1 MADNFNNDTGEPA
14 PPTEERPQGG
24 DGKDDALAVGVPAA
38 RIAEY
43 NRAAAEANAINGP
56 APGSQGSSDLN
67 SLLAQYAGLVN
78 QGKDKNYEIALQRSV
93 PDVGTETSRYGDFA
107 GRESEGAG
115 PLHTTGFGKM
125 GDYYELQSGGFLQLD
140 NQAIRDLVYKAAD
153 KDPEKVEAIYQQ
165 ALLRTAILNQAGKD
179 ISVEEVLNGF
189 IKDGVPSSGA
199 GGGPFSTTNRS
210 VSLTN
215 EGNARTILQA
225 ALTGYLGRSA
235 TTQEN
240 KAFLKALNVQERA
253 NPTTTVTKGNTT
265 DRVTDQ
271 STTTTGG
278 FDRNDFADRF
288 AKSQEGYAEYQTAT
302 TYLDAFIEGLEDQTR
317 VIG

>member
-1 MADNFNNDTGEPA
+1 MADVFDNKTGALKP
-14 PPTEERPQGG
+14 
-24 DGKDDALAVGVPAA
+24 DGKDDSLASEQAKG
-38 RIAEY
+38 IAEDY
-43 NRAAAEANAINGP
+43 IRQRDDAAAVSEDAGTSAAGDDVL
-56 APGSQGSSDLN
+56 ALVDSVLGSFS
-67 SLLAQYAGLVN
+67 GLVADT
-78 QGKDKNYEIALQRSV
+78 DKKKFDISLTTPFEGYDPDIPTFLSPNAAEIEK
-93 PDVGTETSRYGDFA
+93 G
-107 GRESEGAG
+107 
-115 PLHTTGFGKM
+115 GFRA
-125 GDYYELQSGGFLQLD
+125 DYYELQSGGFLQLD
-140 NQAIRDLVYKAAD
+140 NQTIRDKVFEAAK

-165 ALLRTAILNQAGKD
+165 ALLRTAMLNQAGKD

-189 IKDGVPSSGA
+189 IKDGVPGSGA

-215 EGNARTILQA
+215 EGTARTVLQA

-240 KAFLKALNVQERA
+240 KAFLNALNVQEKA
-253 NPTTTVTKGNTT
+253 NPTTTVTKGNTSG
-265 DRVTDQ
+265 RVTDQ
-271 STTTTGG
+271 ESTTTGG